1 MFNSS
6 MPGSAVMVGLGEL
19 LWDVLPSGTLLGG
32 APANFAYMATSLGDS
47 GIVASRVGEDSLGE
61 RACHT
66 MAEMGLN
73 TLYLQTD
80 AVHETGTA
88 SVVIDSAGQPTFSI
102 REAVA
107 WDFLEWTEQ
116 WAELSRQVDVVCYGT
131 LAQRSPTSAGTI
143 DRFLRNMRSGALRVC
158 DVNLRQSF
166 YNAELLH
173 GSLGRAHI
181 VKLNSDELC
190 EVSFLLGLGA
200 GDEALLAKKL
210 MSLFN
215 LRIVCITRGA
225 NGSLLMSEDETI
237 EHRGFRVKV
246 SDAVGSGDAFTAC
259 LAHCYLRGK
268 SLKQISESA
277 NRIASWVASQVGA
290 TPVIPRGT
298 LEEIF
303 GAVVPE

>member
-1 MFNSS
+1 
-6 MPGSAVMVGLGEL
+6 
-19 LWDVLPSGTLLGG
+19 
-32 APANFAYMATSLGDS
+32 
-47 GIVASRVGEDSLGE
+47 
-61 RACHT
+61 
-66 MAEMGLN
+66 
-73 TLYLQTD
+73 
-80 AVHETGTA
+80 
-88 SVVIDSAGQPTFSI
+88 
-102 REAVA
+102 
-107 WDFLEWTEQ
+107 
-116 WAELSRQVDVVCYGT
+116 
-131 LAQRSPTSAGTI
+131 
-143 DRFLRNMRSGALRVC
+143 MRSGALRVC